1 VTDSVILRNAATKDL
16 LCRLTKLVVALALVA
31 TGGCI
36 HGKLPPREFYRL
48 RLPPLPDSL
57 GAYYRD
63 GGSTTLLPGGIA
75 IVPYVTPGIYGDGNI
90 VYRIG
95 DSEMGAYPNR
105 EWAVPLSTMLGMF
118 TEDIFRARPLTRD
131 PAVFDPPSPRSS
143 PFLWRGLVREL
154 EEVDRGQRVYAVV
167 RIDARIIRAKDD
179 SVLWSG
185 SARLERPVPE
195 GTMPAIVDML
205 SQLASDA
212 ILQLQ
217 DNARA
222 SLAGPAAS
230 AVRTPQGSSSSRP

>member
-1 VTDSVILRNAATKDL
+1 VKERTVQIPRYARDDRARRAL
-16 LCRLTKLVVALALVA
+16 LTLLLLLT
-31 TGGCI
+31 GCI

-48 RLPPLPDSL
+48 RLPPLPDSI

-63 GGSTTLLPGGIA
+63 GGASNLLVGGIA

-90 VYRIG
+90 VYRVG

-131 PAVFDPPSPRSS
+131 PAVFDPPSPHAYGYV
-143 PFLWRGLVREL
+143 WRALVREL
-154 EEVDRGQRVYAVV
+154 EEVDRGQHVYAVV
-167 RIDARIIRAKDD
+167 RLDARIVRAKDD

-185 SARLERPVPE
+185 SARLERPVPQ
-195 GTMPAIVDML
+195 GTMPAIVDAL

-217 DNARA
+217 DSARTA
-222 SLAGPAAS
+222 LAAPAAS
-230 AVRTPQGSSSSRP
+230 AARAPAAGSSSKP